1 MCPQLWPGRAQG
13 SWQTLLELFTAPSC
27 CLLLVHPQLQT
38 SLRCSFHLSLSPFP
52 QNISLQ
58 TVQWISTGVQEV
70 CTSSHVCPTAWNQP
84 GLAMCPTLLP
94 VPCSATA
101 CVQLPAAAGVPWHG
115 WQVLAHRS
123 KCSRAA
129 HSPSPLLCW
138 HLAVALHLRLPLL
151 CISRLLGCSPSL
163 SFLWA
168 VTSTS
173 MKHWCL
179 SKGKI
184 LGSHFL
190 SKHSC

>member
-1 MCPQLWPGRAQG
+1 MSPQLWPGRAQG

-38 SLRCSFHLSLSPFP
+38 SLRCSFHLSLPPFLT
-52 QNISLQ
+52 SDSEVDLHRCAG
-58 TVQWISTGVQEV
+58 GVHLLLRVPHCLE
-70 CTSSHVCPTAWNQP
+70 QP
-84 GLAMCPTLLP
+84 GLTKLPLSPACPLP
-94 VPCSATA
+94 VPCSAPA
-101 CVQLPAAAGVPWHG
+101 CVQLPGAAGVPWYR

-123 KCSRAA
+123 KCSRAH

-138 HLAVALHLRLPLL
+138 HLAATLHL
-151 CISRLLGCSPSL
+151 SGCHCSASL
-163 SFLWA
+163 STWGVPLPS